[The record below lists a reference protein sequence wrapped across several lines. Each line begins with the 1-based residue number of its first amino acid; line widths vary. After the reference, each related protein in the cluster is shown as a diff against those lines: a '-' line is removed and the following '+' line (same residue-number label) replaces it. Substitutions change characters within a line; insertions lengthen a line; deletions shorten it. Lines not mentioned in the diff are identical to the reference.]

1 MRRPTS
7 ARRTY
12 EPRPPHRRVRE
23 RARCPALRG
32 LKREIGEPVCVT
44 AGIHQAYGVRVCS
57 DALIDQL
64 FGEGFRQLEGS
75 P

>member
-1 MRRPTS
+1 MSPGPLIAEFTS
-7 ARRTY
+7 
-12 EPRPPHRRVRE
+12 E
-23 RARCPALRG
+23 RDAQLFAG

-44 AGIHQAYGVRVCS
+44 AGIHQVYGVRVCS